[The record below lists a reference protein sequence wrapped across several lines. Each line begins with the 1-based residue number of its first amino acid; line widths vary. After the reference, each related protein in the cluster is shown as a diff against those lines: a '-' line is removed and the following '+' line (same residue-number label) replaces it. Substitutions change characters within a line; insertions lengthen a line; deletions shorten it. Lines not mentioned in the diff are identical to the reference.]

1 MAIRI
6 TGMNSGLDTESL
18 VTELVS
24 AYRAKGD
31 KYVKAQTKLTWK
43 QDAWK
48 TMSAKISSFRSSLD
62 SVRYVSSYNMKT
74 TSVSNSTKAS
84 VTASNSA
91 VIGTQTLEVNALAK
105 SGYLTGGKLKTT
117 DDTAATSS
125 STMQSLGMTAGTSG
139 EISLN
144 GKQITISSDTT
155 ISDVI
160 SKLKDAGVNASFD
173 ATNQRIFVSSTASG
187 KDNDF
192 TLTGLDTNG
201 AKALTAL
208 GLNVKPADN
217 TDYEKYADMSDDELA
232 DVLATYGDNDEDT
245 DSVIANFAKQY
256 QQADDDVTKSAL
268 VDSFKGFIQTQNDPE
283 VTYNDDAVRIYGQD
297 ASIKLNGAVFTS
309 TTNAFSINGLTI
321 NALALTDPGETLSL
335 TTSTDAQGIY
345 DKIKDFLSD
354 YNTLI
359 NSMTSA
365 YNAESSSDY
374 EPLTDDEKDS
384 MSDTEIEKWE
394 EKGKSGILRRDDTLS
409 SLMSVMTTAMA
420 KSYTI
425 DGKTYAL
432 STFGI
437 KTLGITAYTTNTQN
451 AYHIDGDE
459 DDENTS
465 SNTDKLLAA
474 INSDPD
480 GVAQFFQKLT
490 SSLYDSLTSKMS
502 STSLRSYGSFYNDK
516 EMATEYSTYTKTISN
531 WETKVSDLEETY
543 YKKFAAME
551 SALATLQSSSS
562 ALSGLLG

>member
-1 MAIRI
+1 
-6 TGMNSGLDTESL
+6 MNSGLDTESL

-374 EPLTDDEKDS
+374 EPLTDDEKES

-459 DDENTS
+459 DDDNTS
-465 SNTDKLLAA
+465 SNSDKLLAA